1 MTPRLPLRCL
11 ASLVLSSLFLS
22 PVIHSQQVTEPS
34 SPPSKRPS
42 PYPNNA
48 EGLRQL
54 LDDMLLAAKKEDSS
68 RLQSLIRDTEIP
80 NYQSWFTS
88 NFGQETGESWA
99 EPYGRWLAKHE
110 KEFQELLVKLAHMDG
125 EFAIE
130 KIDTA
135 KILYGP
141 LDRYIARWKRPLV
154 PKDEELVNI
163 GDFFFVEG
171 QFRWNSNMEYFA
183 FQKVK
188 TASLEHAKL
197 TKQIAPK
204 YPEEARQKAIQ
215 GTVVLNVLLR
225 KDGSVLVQNVAAGD
239 PLLSPAAIEAVR
251 QWRYEPFLLNGQPV
265 EVETKISVVFSLAP

>member
-1 MTPRLPLRCL
+1 
-11 ASLVLSSLFLS
+11 
-22 PVIHSQQVTEPS
+22 
-34 SPPSKRPS
+34 
-42 PYPNNA
+42 
-48 EGLRQL
+48 
-54 LDDMLLAAKKEDSS
+54 MLLAAKKEDSS
-68 RLQSLIRDTEIP
+68 RLQSLIHDTEIP

-99 EPYGRWLAKHE
+99 EPYGRWLEKHE

-154 PKDEELVNI
+154 PKEEELVNI

-171 QFRWNSNMEYFA
+171 QFRWNSNMEYFP
-183 FQKVK
+183 FQKPKTGSIVMAKVVK
-188 TASLEHAKL
+188 RVS
-197 TKQIAPK
+197 PK

-215 GTVVLNVLLR
+215 GTVVLNVVLL
-225 KDGSVLVQNVAAGD
+225 KDGSVIVQSVAEGD
-239 PLLSPAAIEAVR
+239 PILSPAAVEAVR
-251 QWRYEPFLLNGQPV
+251 QWRYEPTVLNGQPIDM
-265 EVETKISVVFSLAP
+265 ETKISVVFTLAP